1 MQCNLGRKLS
11 TKTVTA
17 LSPHRD
23 PEISHLS
30 LPLVVLQQPW
40 IRIHRRTRGP
50 LHFGKSGEQRFDD
63 PQRNFGVLYVATDIR
78 GAFVETFLRNRT
90 DRHVSLAALDE
101 RDVSEVL
108 FPESL
113 RLVDLTAHGLSR
125 LGADA
130 RLTSGDYTAS
140 QRWALA
146 LYQHPEQPDGILYCS
161 RHDLSCRCVAV
172 FDRDRAGVSCSSL
185 GSLTERRHRALLGRL
200 LDLYDV
206 RLI

>member
-1 MQCNLGRKLS
+1 M
-11 TKTVTA
+11 TA

-23 PEISHLS
+23 PEISRLS
-30 LPLVVLQQPW
+30 LPLVVLHQPW
-40 IRIHRRTRGP
+40 IRIHRCARWP

-63 PQRNFGVLYVATDIR
+63 PGRSFGVLYVATDIR

-90 DRHVSLAALDE
+90 DRHVSLAAFEE
-101 RDVSEVL
+101 REVSEIL
-108 FPESL
+108 FPEAL

-130 RLTSGDYTAS
+130 RLTSGDYTVS
-140 QRWALA
+140 QKWALA
-146 LYQHPEQPDGILYCS
+146 LYQHREQPDGILYCS
-161 RHDLSCRCVAV
+161 RHDLACRCVAV

-185 GSLTERRHRALLGRL
+185 GSLLERRHRALLAQL